1 MNYLTRIAVF
11 GFGYYSTIF
20 IKLFLQLKIQK
31 KDLTDD
37 IFYII
42 DGKNYYLYGVIG
54 GMLTYYS
61 VYGRRRLL

>member
-1 MNYLTRIAVF
+1 MNFCKKFAVF

-20 IKLFLQLKIQK
+20 IKLFVQLKIQK

-42 DGKNYYLYGVIG
+42 DDKNYYLYGVIG

-61 VYGRRRLL
+61 VYGTPKLL